1 MKTLFRLILVI
12 AIIFIQLEGYSGD
25 TVAVRKL
32 LDKASVMYESDR
44 TAAVGLFLQAFTA
57 ADSARY
63 YTLSLAEAMERVA
76 RFEYYRGNT
85 ESAVALA
92 LKVMNYYGSLGDLR
106 KKTDLMILVGDILR
120 GNVLFGQS
128 YRYLKE
134 ARRVADSL
142 HDSLLMARVYNRLA
156 AIAFEDSLASQ
167 DTTERYALYSLGLA
181 NLLKDS
187 SLIYNNLNILGVMET
202 KRGNYRKSLQYL
214 DDAYPLVVKFFPED
228 EPLLLLNIARN
239 YNFLLMPA
247 KSEELN
253 LKAFHLAEKYNI
265 PQYIRLASL
274 NLESL
279 YLMRGDYKKAHNFM
293 TRYYQS
299 KERILTQKVL
309 VQLEE
314 FNNRLADEKQRAD
327 NQKLVFEKQ
336 ISRARVNLLIIL
348 GMLLVVL
355 LAGAVVF
362 IVIQHRQKE
371 KVNRIAV
378 QLDQSNNT
386 LRRFISILG
395 HDLRSP
401 FNAILGFTDILRN
414 EPDLSAEERE
424 IALTRLYSVS
434 QTAFKHL
441 EGILEWSRIQ
451 TGTIK
456 PVFRVTDLCELVNE
470 TFQIVEPAAIMKQIG
485 MKLER
490 PDSATLQADY
500 DMMLSV
506 LRNLLSNAIKFTVK
520 GGQVTTQVL
529 ASDQEVTV
537 RVSDNGVGMTPEEI
551 GKLFHPEDNYKS
563 AGTAGETGSGLGL
576 ILCRDYID
584 MHGGKIS
591 VSSVKNEGSVFT
603 VTLPVRQNKG

>member
-1 MKTLFRLILVI
+1 MKIHFQLILFFSII
-12 AIIFIQLEGYSGD
+12 AVQLQGNPGD
-25 TVAVRKL
+25 TTAICKL
-32 LDKASVMYESDR
+32 LDKADMVYSSDR
-44 TAAVGLFLQAFTA
+44 TASVGLYLQVFAA
-57 ADSARY
+57 ADSAGY
-63 YTLSLAEAMERVA
+63 FSVPLAEAMDRVA

-85 ESAVALA
+85 ETAVMLA
-92 LKVMNYYGSLGDLR
+92 LRAMNYYGSQGELR
-106 KKTDLMILVGDILR
+106 EKTNMMILVGDILR

-142 HDSLLMARVYNRLA
+142 QDTLLMARVYNRLA
-156 AIAFEDSLASQ
+156 AIAFEDSLVSQ

-239 YNFLLMPA
+239 YNYLLMPA

-253 LKAFHLAEKYNI
+253 LKAFRLAEKYNI

-299 KERILTQKVL
+299 KERILTQKVQ

-327 NQKLVFEKQ
+327 NQKLVFDKQ

-348 GMLLVVL
+348 GIFLVVL

-362 IVIQHRQKE
+362 IAIQHRQKK
-371 KVNRIAV
+371 KVNLIAV

-401 FNAILGFTDILRN
+401 FNAILGFTDILKN
-414 EPDLSAEERE
+414 EPDLTEEERE
-424 IALTRLYSVS
+424 VALTRLYSVGH
-434 QTAFKHL
+434 TTFKLL

-451 TGTIK
+451 TGSVK
-456 PVFRVTDLCELVNE
+456 PVFRETDLCELVNE
-470 TFQIVEPAAIMKQIG
+470 TLQIVEPAAIMKQIS
-485 MKLER
+485 MKHEM
-490 PDSATLQADY
+490 PDRAILHADH
-500 DMMLSV
+500 DMILSV
-506 LRNLLSNAIKFTVK
+506 LRNLLSNAIKFTGK

-529 ASDQEVTV
+529 ATDQSVTV
-537 RVSDNGVGMTPEEI
+537 RISDTGVGMTPEEI
-551 GKLFHPEDNYKS
+551 GKLFRPEDNYKS

-584 MHGGKIS
+584 MHGGQIS
-591 VSSVKNEGSVFT
+591 VNSVKNEGSVFM